1 MGNSFNLIWLE
12 LLLGFMIPLA
22 FGFWQ
27 LRSVKKERAQSAQ
40 RRALE
45 ESQGAE
51 QKSD

>member
-1 MGNSFNLIWLE
+1 MSGSFNLIWLE
-12 LLLGFMIPLA
+12 LLLGFMLPLA

-27 LRSVKKERAQSAQ
+27 LRSVKKERAESAR

-45 ESQGAE
+45 ESQGSS